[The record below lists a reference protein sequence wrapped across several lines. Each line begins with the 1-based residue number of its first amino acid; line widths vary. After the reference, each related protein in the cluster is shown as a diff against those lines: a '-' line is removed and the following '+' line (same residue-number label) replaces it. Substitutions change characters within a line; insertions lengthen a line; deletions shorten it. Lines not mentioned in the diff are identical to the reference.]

1 MSASTPFIE
10 YEGRFV
16 AVVGRTRFY
25 MTVDDLGPAAFRFV
39 AVMCLCKREVDEGR
53 ISGPFT
59 SELAAQWARLVLVG
73 PGTFSTGETDA
84 ELAERLFV
92 PVDQVA
98 LARAELQHIG
108 RAFG

>member
-1 MSASTPFIE
+1 MSASTPLIE

-25 MTVDDLGPAAFRFV
+25 MAVDDLDPAAVWFV
-39 AVMCLCKREVDEGR
+39 AVMCLCKHEVDEGH
-53 ISGPFT
+53 IAGPFT
-59 SELAAQWARLVLVG
+59 SELAAQWARLVLIG
-73 PGTFSTGETDA
+73 LGSFSTGATDA